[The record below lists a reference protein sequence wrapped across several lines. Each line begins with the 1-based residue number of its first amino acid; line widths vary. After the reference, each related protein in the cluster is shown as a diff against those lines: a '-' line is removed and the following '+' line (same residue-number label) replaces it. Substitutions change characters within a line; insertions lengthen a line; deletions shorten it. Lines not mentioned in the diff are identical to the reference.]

1 MEVGEMD
8 EYPDDYLCLT
18 GFIEAPIG
26 IMVLSHRRILRVN
39 REIEQLF
46 GRSRIELEGQSIR
59 LLYPSN
65 VDYEKTGERW
75 ERWLESGPRYEDE
88 RFMQHSSGE
97 IIWMRARGRTM
108 TPQEPF
114 KLMVW
119 TFEKLEE
126 GRNSASLLTPKER
139 VVARH
144 LANGMTSK
152 QIGQLIGI
160 SPRTVEVHR
169 ASIMRKMNVRNTA
182 ELVAHMIVER

>member
-1 MEVGEMD
+1 
-8 EYPDDYLCLT
+8 
-18 GFIEAPIG
+18 
-26 IMVLSHRRILRVN
+26 
-39 REIEQLF
+39 
-46 GRSRIELEGQSIR
+46 
-59 LLYPSN
+59 
-65 VDYEKTGERW
+65 
-75 ERWLESGPRYEDE
+75 
-88 RFMQHSSGE
+88 
-97 IIWMRARGRTM
+97 
-108 TPQEPF
+108 
-114 KLMVW
+114 MVW

>member
-1 MEVGEMD
+1 MD
-8 EYPDDYLCLT
+8 ELSDDRLCLT

-26 IMVLSHRRILRVN
+26 IMVLSNRRILRVN

-119 TFEKLEE
+119 TFERLEE

-169 ASIMRKMNVRNTA
+169 ASIMRKMNVHNTA

>member
-1 MEVGEMD
+1 MGREID
-8 EYPDDYLCLT
+8 ELTDDSLSLT
-18 GFIEAPIG
+18 GFMEAPIG
-26 IMVLSHRRILRVN
+26 IMMLSNRRILRVN
-39 REIEQLF
+39 LEIEQLF
-46 GRSRIELEGQSIR
+46 GHSRLALEGQSVR
-59 LLYPSN
+59 LLYPSS

-97 IIWMRARGRTM
+97 IVWMRARGRTM

-114 KLMVW
+114 KFMVW

-182 ELVAHMIVER
+182 ELVAHMIIER